1 MSHAV
6 LTIKDG
12 RTWQNAEI
20 PPYEHPIA
28 PYGTAMAGLPS
39 KDYGGWQ
46 KIHHAIPPR
55 RHHGRYLTTL
65 ESQESMLISHNHIY
79 ILDLARPRSIEVQ
92 FPHQIPVTYKAMNNS
107 QHNCI
112 STK

>member
-1 MSHAV
+1 VSHAV

-39 KDYGGWQ
+39 KDYGG
-46 KIHHAIPPR
+46 
-55 RHHGRYLTTL
+55 
-65 ESQESMLISHNHIY
+65 
-79 ILDLARPRSIEVQ
+79 
-92 FPHQIPVTYKAMNNS
+92 
-107 QHNCI
+107 
-112 STK
+112 